1 MSFALAI
8 TGPTASGKTALS
20 LALAERL
27 GCEII
32 SLDSMQIYERMDIG
46 TAKATADERA
56 RVPHHMIDFLSPL
69 ENYSAEDYRA
79 DAMRAVR
86 DIESRGKLP
95 LFVGGT
101 GLYMD
106 TVIRG
111 AELESPPSSD
121 ELKERLLASAV
132 TDEEREA
139 LWQRLYEIDPES
151 ALKTHRNNVR
161 RVVRALEIYELT
173 GKTKTYFDELSKAVT
188 PDVKIG
194 MITLDFH
201 DRDNLYKRVDLRVDQ
216 MMREG
221 LLEEVSALYSE
232 GLLDK
237 GSTAAQA
244 IGYKEIISYLDGES
258 TLDEAVEKL
267 KLSTRRYAK
276 RQLTWFRHNADAKR
290 LYIDREDG
298 SMKERDELLAEL
310 FTLADE
316 HIMAQ
321 KMTRI
326 RGNIIE
332 SL

>member
-20 LALAERL
+20 LALAEKL

-32 SLDSMQIYERMDIG
+32 SLDSMQIYKRMDIG
-46 TAKATADERA
+46 TAKATEEERA
-56 RVPHHMIDFLSPL
+56 RVPHHMIDFLEPDVS
-69 ENYSAEDYRA
+69 YSAEDYRA
-79 DAMRAVR
+79 DAMRALR

-106 TVIRG
+106 TIIRG
-111 AELESPPSSD
+111 SEISSPPSSD

-139 LWQRLYEIDPES
+139 LWQRLNEIDPES
-151 ALKTHRNNVR
+151 AEKTHKNNVR

-173 GKTKTYFDELSKAVT
+173 GKTKTYFDKLSKSSA
-188 PDVKIG
+188 PDVKVG

-201 DRDNLYKRVDLRVDQ
+201 NRDNLYSRVDLRVDQ
-216 MMREG
+216 MLEEG
-221 LLEEVSALYSE
+221 LLDEVKMLYSE

-237 GSTAAQA
+237 GTTAAQA
-244 IGYKEIISYLDGES
+244 IGYKEFISYLEGGC
-258 TLDEAVEKL
+258 TLDEAADQL

-276 RQLTWFRHNADAKR
+276 RQLTWFRHNEDALR

-298 SMKERDELLAEL
+298 AVKDKDELLEEL
-310 FTLADE
+310 YALADRLLE
-316 HIMAQ
+316 N
-321 KMTRI
+321 K
-326 RGNIIE
+326 
-332 SL
+332 